1 MSAPKFGTVPLRTTR
16 GHRLTASAPP
26 GGQGR
31 AVSGRRRTGHRYHQP
46 AGCSG
51 LYGWTPGGGGLRRLP
66 SPGHGNWIPSGVRQ
80 PTGIGLAY
88 IRQVPFVHMVQEVL
102 LRVGRTPLVGG
113 TWRPSF
119 VVSPHTASK
128 WVWIRGRMGFALVAR
143 PPGHA
148 RRPPADGSVV
158 LQPRSPSA
166 ILSGS

>member
-16 GHRLTASAPP
+16 GHRLTANAPP

-51 LYGWTPGGGGLRRLP
+51 LYGWTPGGGQRRLP

-80 PTGIGLAY
+80 QTGTGLAY

-128 WVWIRGRMGFALVAR
+128 RFGFVAVWGLLLWPVLPAVLGVR
-143 PPGHA
+143 PLTGPWFFS
-148 RRPPADGSVV
+148 PA
-158 LQPRSPSA
+158 PPSA
-166 ILSGS
+166 ILSAS